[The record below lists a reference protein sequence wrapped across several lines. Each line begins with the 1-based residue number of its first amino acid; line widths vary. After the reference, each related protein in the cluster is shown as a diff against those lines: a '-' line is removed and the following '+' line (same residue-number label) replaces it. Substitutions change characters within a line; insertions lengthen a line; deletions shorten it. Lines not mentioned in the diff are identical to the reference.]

1 MVSTCGGRSGLVWRG
16 VQAEG
21 VAAAKPRGSMLLGVG
36 VTGELPGLDG
46 AGLSQAVVG
55 GET

>member
-1 MVSTCGGRSGLVWRG
+1 MGLVWRG

-21 VAAAKPRGSMLLGVG
+21 TAAAKPRGGMLLGVG
-36 VTGELPGLDG
+36 VTGALPGLDG
-46 AGLSQAVVG
+46 AGLFQAVVG

>member
-1 MVSTCGGRSGLVWRG
+1 MGLVWRG

-21 VAAAKPRGSMLLGVG
+21 TAAAKPRGGILLGVG
-36 VTGELPGLDG
+36 VTGALPGLDG
-46 AGLSQAVVG
+46 AGLFQAVVG